1 MISTMATE
9 GIRFDGTRLLPPGP
23 PPPRPPEHLRARGD
37 GAPGFAVEAATLELR
52 ANLTIVQQLGGA
64 GQTLSADEI
73 RQRIEAHVK
82 QVFEKAGIEYEE
94 LTPEEAQKQVAEG
107 GAWSPQAVSKR
118 ILDFVKAFD
127 TGDQARRDLL
137 RDAVEQG
144 YGEAQEAWGG
154 ALPEVSGKTID
165 LVRKGLDD
173 LFGPRSE
180 SAAPSPPAS
189 A

>member
-1 MISTMATE
+1 
-9 GIRFDGTRLLPPGP
+9 
-23 PPPRPPEHLRARGD
+23 
-37 GAPGFAVEAATLELR
+37 
-52 ANLTIVQQLGGA
+52 VQQLGGA

-82 QVFEKAGIEYEE
+82 QVFEKAGIEYKE
-94 LTPEEAQKQVAEG
+94 LTPEEAEKQIGAG
-107 GAWSPQAVSKR
+107 GHWSPEAVSKR

-127 TGDQARRDLL
+127 SGDPARRNLL
-137 RDAVEQG
+137 RDAVERG
-144 YGEAQEAWGG
+144 YEEAEESWGG
-154 ALPEVSGKTID
+154 ALPEISGKTID

>member
-1 MISTMATE
+1 MATE
-9 GIRFDGTRLLPPGP
+9 GIRFDGSRLLPAG
-23 PPPRPPEHLRARGD
+23 PPPRPPEHLRVRGD
-37 GAPGFAVEAATLELR
+37 GVPGFAVEAATVELR
-52 ANLTIVQQLGGA
+52 ANLTVVQHLGGA
-64 GQTLSADEI
+64 GPVLSADEI

-82 QVFEKAGIEYEE
+82 QVFEKAGIEYKE

-107 GAWSPQAVSKR
+107 GPWSPEAVSKR

-137 RDAVEQG
+137 RDAVERG
-144 YGEAQEAWGG
+144 YAEAEEAWGS
-154 ALPEVSGKTID
+154 ALPEISGKTID

-173 LFGPRSE
+173 LFGPT
-180 SAAPSPPAS
+180 SASTAPSPPAS